1 MTTDDPARIG
11 DWHLAYLALC
21 AAVREHRDQRG
32 DDRCWRDDR
41 KLYAALPE
49 GYTPPA
55 ADTEIE
61 LDNCRRYIASR
72 QDPATAYVSP
82 QRRIEELE
90 AEVAAL
96 KAQLAAAYDRVAA
109 QAELL
114 SRRAEA
120 EHDG

>member
-1 MTTDDPARIG
+1 MVDDPARIG
-11 DWHLAYLALC
+11 DWHFAYLALC

-55 ADTEIE
+55 ADTGVE

-72 QDPATAYVSP
+72 QDPAYVSP

-90 AEVAAL
+90 AEVVAL

-109 QAELL
+109 QSDLL
-114 SRRAEA
+114 SRRAEVP
-120 EHDG
+120 GG